1 MWGEHTQIGLDP
13 HKSSSLFQ
21 HDCAQRNIGRFF
33 APLVGSRLSNS
44 SFVEGMWR
52 HAGVSASK
60 FAKVF
65 RKAAEINENMW
76 NYNQG
81 MWTDTGVS
89 AFKGIWK
96 CSTPSLWP
104 FPLWPSLTLMRKK
117 CPSEKFVRPVF
128 FLPIAWSSHFE
139 DRYWNKRKIAT
150 VDQTGL
156 AGRVLLHH
164 HQHLPGALQLFSS
177 FCSQCTA
184 DSAHRYFPIMLF
196 WLPDTRCPQLTF
208 WRQILNQMKWGQ
220 KISAISQ

>member
-21 HDCAQRNIGRFF
+21 HYCAQRNIGRFF

-89 AFKGIWK
+89 AVK
-96 CSTPSLWP
+96 
-104 FPLWPSLTLMRKK
+104 
-117 CPSEKFVRPVF
+117 VF
-128 FLPIAWSSHFE
+128 LKVFE
-139 DRYWNKRKIAT
+139 NAQPQVYD
-150 VDQTGL
+150 L
-156 AGRVLLHH
+156 FHSGRVWHWWEKMS
-164 HQHLPGALQLFSS
+164 QWEVRSARLF
-177 FCSQCTA
+177 FTNC
-184 DSAHRYFPIMLF
+184 LE
-196 WLPDTRCPQLTF
+196 LTF
-208 WRQILNQMKWGQ
+208 WRQILK
-220 KISAISQ
+220 

>member
-21 HDCAQRNIGRFF
+21 HYCAQRNIGRFF

-89 AFKGIWK
+89 ASKGIFKGIWK

-104 FPLWPSLTLMRKK
+104 FPLWPSLTLMRKNVPVRSSFR
-117 CPSEKFVRPVF
+117 PSF
-128 FLPIAWSSHFE
+128 F
-139 DRYWNKRKIAT
+139 
-150 VDQTGL
+150 
-156 AGRVLLHH
+156 
-164 HQHLPGALQLFSS
+164 HQLPGAHILKTDTEIKEKLQPSTKLPWLAESCYTTTS
-177 FCSQCTA
+177 ICPEPCSYFPV
-184 DSAHRYFPIMLF
+184 SAHNAL
-196 WLPDTRCPQLTF
+196 LT
-208 WRQILNQMKWGQ
+208 LLTD
-220 KISAISQ
+220 ISR